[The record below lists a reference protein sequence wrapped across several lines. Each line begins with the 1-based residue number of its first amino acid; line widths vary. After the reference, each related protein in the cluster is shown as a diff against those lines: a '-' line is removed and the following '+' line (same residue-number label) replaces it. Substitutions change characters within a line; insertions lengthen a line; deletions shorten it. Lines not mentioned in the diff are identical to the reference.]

1 MAGILNTSSGRCW
14 STELYNPVPG
24 VVEGIP
30 PSKNYEGGF
39 AADLMTKDLSLAQL
53 ASIESNS
60 STPLGSIAFNVLIL
74 YIYFL
79 KVNFIL

>member
-1 MAGILNTSSGRCW
+1 MLAGILNTSSGRSW
-14 STELYNPVPG
+14 SSELYNPVPG

-53 ASIESNS
+53 ASVESSS
-60 STPLGSIAFNVLIL
+60 STPLGSMAFNVS
-74 YIYFL
+74 
-79 KVNFIL
+79 